1 MLCPSGN
8 AAGQPRCRKRK
19 RNSLR
24 SGVAVGGSNAAHLLV
39 GLEELVKV
47 VTPADMAHVDIKPGW
62 VIRQFIKQ
70 TFSAGESPDHADDEG
85 AWIELLIGLGLSS
98 ELISSLL
105 EFDALVYQ
113 KNQQYKDAWQKDG
126 PVTAL
131 CDLKDKLYRLD
142 SASESGAVL
151 RWDKDKLLGT
161 FFDIWVRDM
170 MCLAWFGLNFVE
182 EDDDRRDK

>member
-1 MLCPSGN
+1 M
-8 AAGQPRCRKRK
+8 
-19 RNSLR
+19 
-24 SGVAVGGSNAAHLLV
+24 GGSNAAHLLM

-70 TFSAGESPDHADDEG
+70 TFLYSGWVPDHGDDRA
-85 AWIELLIGLGLSS
+85 AWLELMHNLHLSPQLIDALF
-98 ELISSLL
+98 

-142 SASESGAVL
+142 SAAENGAIL